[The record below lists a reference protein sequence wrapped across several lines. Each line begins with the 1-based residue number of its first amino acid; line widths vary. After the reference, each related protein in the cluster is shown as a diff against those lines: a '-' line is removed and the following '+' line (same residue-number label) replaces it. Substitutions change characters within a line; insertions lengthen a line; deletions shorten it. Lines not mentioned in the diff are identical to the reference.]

1 MWGWRIRIGDLF
13 SADYTP
19 IPPQYLWKK
28 KITKEGE
35 ETNSTTFGV
44 AYQSVLSNITW
55 IDKGNSSPFIQ
66 KLQRAMNQVNISGKD
81 LSIRFNLDMYETY
94 SRKNTFTT
102 GRITG
107 ISFFRLFI
115 FYILYFPRGT
125 NQSEALPRSGS
136 VTRHQYGIS
145 ALVSQTSFG
154 GETSGSVAKCRLS
167 VSGYDFSIPQ
177 ALFSLLL
184 EPKGLGITLYFS
196 WVFCCVRCRQIHRS

>member
-1 MWGWRIRIGDLF
+1 MPVLKYLWKESFIKVSVKLRKFLVPNRLSYSSDGGDKTSAKLVDLDNEAQLYYCEMWGWRIRIGDLF

-125 NQSEALPRSGS
+125 TNQKYYP
-136 VTRHQYGIS
+136 
-145 ALVSQTSFG
+145 
-154 GETSGSVAKCRLS
+154 
-167 VSGYDFSIPQ
+167 D
-177 ALFSLLL
+177 
-184 EPKGLGITLYFS
+184 LG
-196 WVFCCVRCRQIHRS
+196 Q

>member
-107 ISFFRLFI
+107 ISFSVFLFFI
-115 FYILYFPRGT
+115 FYISHEARPIRSTTQIWVSDASSVRNFSARFSDVIWRG
-125 NQSEALPRSGS
+125 NQ
-136 VTRHQYGIS
+136 
-145 ALVSQTSFG
+145 
-154 GETSGSVAKCRLS
+154 
-167 VSGYDFSIPQ
+167 
-177 ALFSLLL
+177 
-184 EPKGLGITLYFS
+184 
-196 WVFCCVRCRQIHRS
+196 W

>member
-35 ETNSTTFGV
+35 ETNSTAFGI

-115 FYILYFPRGT
+115 LGKECNHYFFLFSP
-125 NQSEALPRSGS
+125 L
-136 VTRHQYGIS
+136 HS
-145 ALVSQTSFG
+145 ASLCFTSF
-154 GETSGSVAKCRLS
+154 
-167 VSGYDFSIPQ
+167 
-177 ALFSLLL
+177 
-184 EPKGLGITLYFS
+184 
-196 WVFCCVRCRQIHRS
+196 VFCGVNFRHFLTTLLTNNDKEPVKKAKKFFSRPFFLSSSKLFALYTNRMEKMS

>member
-107 ISFFRLFI
+107 IC
-115 FYILYFPRGT
+115 
-125 NQSEALPRSGS
+125 
-136 VTRHQYGIS
+136 
-145 ALVSQTSFG
+145 
-154 GETSGSVAKCRLS
+154 GSVAKCRLS
-167 VSGYDFSIPQ
+167 VLGDDFSIPQ

-184 EPKGLGITLYFS
+184 EAKSLGITLYFS
-196 WVFCCVRCRQIHRS
+196 WVFYCVRCRQIHRS

>member
-66 KLQRAMNQVNISGKD
+66 KLQRAMKQVNISGKN

-125 NQSEALPRSGS
+125 TNQKHYPDLGQWPVISTEFLRSFLR
-136 VTRHQYGIS
+136 RHLAGKPVVASPNVGCQSQATI
-145 ALVSQTSFG
+145 LVFP
-154 GETSGSVAKCRLS
+154 K
-167 VSGYDFSIPQ
+167 
-177 ALFSLLL
+177 LFS
-184 EPKGLGITLYFS
+184 
-196 WVFCCVRCRQIHRS
+196 VFFWNLKAWE

>member
-1 MWGWRIRIGDLF
+1 MPEKESFIKVSVKLRKFLVPNCLSYSSDGGNKTSAKLVDLDTEAQLYYCEMWGWRIRIGDLF

-35 ETNSTTFGV
+35 KTNSTAFGV

-55 IDKGNSSPFIQ
+55 IDNANGSPFIQ

-81 LSIRFNLDMYETY
+81 LSIRFNLDMYESY

-115 FYILYFPRGT
+115 SSSSFSRH
-125 NQSEALPRSGS
+125 
-136 VTRHQYGIS
+136 VT
-145 ALVSQTSFG
+145 TSTFW
-154 GETSGSVAKCRLS
+154 
-167 VSGYDFSIPQ
+167 
-177 ALFSLLL
+177 LFIRD
-184 EPKGLGITLYFS
+184 KICLGFLKT
-196 WVFCCVRCRQIHRS
+196 